1 MRGCASGRA
10 RYVVRGV
17 CVLVVRVAFQCVYL
31 CLRACACLMLRR
43 GVVAVRIWPESCW
56 SMGCERM
63 GVLFG
68 LFRTLLMPLLLM
80 TCGFDGFGAVVSGW
94 GYDSGCFGLF

>member
-10 RYVVRGV
+10 WYVVRGV

-68 LFRTLLMPLLLM
+68 LFWVLLMPLFAHDLRFCRSVRGRVRTGVCAM
-80 TCGFDGFGAVVSGW
+80 
-94 GYDSGCFGLF
+94 GLAWV

>member
-1 MRGCASGRA
+1 MSSLAPPQAGDIASPVCGGGASGRA

-43 GVVAVRIWPESCW
+43 GVVAVRIWPESC
-56 SMGCERM
+56 
-63 GVLFG
+63 
-68 LFRTLLMPLLLM
+68 
-80 TCGFDGFGAVVSGW
+80 
-94 GYDSGCFGLF
+94 